1 MTDQR
6 SLSYS
11 VPSSAPDWGR
21 TELIATLRCLLTGRI
36 VEGPEKQRLAEE
48 IGDFLQLPYVLPV
61 NRGRCAIELAVRAL
75 GVKESDEVVMPSFL
89 CESALRSVRN
99 TGAQTVLADLGG
111 GFHVDPSS
119 IRSKLTAR
127 TRCVI
132 VPHLFGETAPIDAIE
147 RDLEGTGIALI
158 DDAAQSFGARL
169 GNRLAGTFGTC
180 GILSTGIG
188 KPLEGAAGG
197 ALVTRSREIFDRAA
211 ALSKQSESPTVV
223 LRRSLAAWVWHR
235 LRHYTLPFKARSDRL
250 FSTNQTARIR
260 PHSMSNLDAAI
271 ARQQFEKV
279 GRNTKLRRRNA
290 RELVSALGN
299 DKVLFVSD
307 LSAASVVL
315 SAALLLPTR
324 GPTADE
330 AVSAL
335 WRLGIEARR
344 GYRPLH
350 HAMGLPTEDFPET
363 EELWD
368 RLVLIPLTRPLSAHQ
383 NQALGRGLFADS
395 LAPASE

>member
-11 VPSSAPDWGR
+11 VPSSAPDWGW

-36 VEGPEKQRLAEE
+36 VHGPEKQLLAQQ
-48 IGDFLQLPYVLPV
+48 IGDFLQLPHVLPV

-75 GVKESDEVVMPSFL
+75 GVSESDEVVMPSFV

-211 ALSKQSESPTVV
+211 ALSKQSESRTVV

-235 LRHYTLPFKARSDRL
+235 LRHYTLPFKARSDHL

-260 PHSMSNLDAAI
+260 PHAMSNLDAAI
-271 ARQQFEKV
+271 ARQQLEKF

-324 GPTADE
+324 GLRADE

-350 HAMGLPTEDFPET
+350 HAMGLPPSDFPQT
-363 EELWD
+363 EGLWD
-368 RLVLIPLTRPLSAHQ
+368 RLVLIPLTRPLNAHQ
-383 NQALGRGLFADS
+383 NQELGRTLLADS
-395 LAPASE
+395 LAPAAE